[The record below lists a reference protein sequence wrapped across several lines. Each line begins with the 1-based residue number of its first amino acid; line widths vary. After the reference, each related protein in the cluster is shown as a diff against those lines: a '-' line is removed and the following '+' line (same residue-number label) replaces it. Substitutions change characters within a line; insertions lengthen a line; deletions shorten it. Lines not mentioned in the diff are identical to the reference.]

1 MNWTSYE
8 LLMVLWRASW
18 QAATLAV
25 LVYLIC
31 RIFQR
36 SIPASAKTL
45 LWLLPVLRLA
55 VLIVPASNFSLFNAM
70 DMLGNRVPAKL
81 QNQTIPSLKPQ
92 HQTLPSQNLSSQNLP
107 SETAESAIP
116 QDTTPNHI
124 DERYFTPGSKEDIAI
139 KELAELRQEEVT
151 DSLSMK
157 IAGTTPI
164 SESASSTVQLFTTA
178 NIVVLVWLVGVSIC
192 LIRYLVSQSLLQ
204 KVIQSGEAIS
214 LASIVSPEVA
224 DSLKEKLPRSVRFI
238 AVENQYGPAVTGV
251 LCPVVLLP
259 QRMLA
264 QFSKEELTMV
274 VMHELEHVKRFD
286 TSMLFFAQLATI
298 LHWFNPLSYWLR
310 KRLQAQI
317 EIAVDATTV
326 RNLGLDKVKQYAEL
340 LFKVSSTNTTPTF
353 LLSMARR
360 SSYFRYR
367 IEQLAETEPRT
378 PLRTLFGA
386 LTVIALAMTGLSDLA
401 SGEPNSIN
409 PNSTGPATVTS
420 GETTANV
427 AEATNAEPK
436 SAVEQQSTVKT
447 TDKPVKSLEKE
458 TDPSLLPQ
466 PLSVIGKVVD
476 SHGKGVPNAKLLC
489 TPRNKIAPISATTD
503 EAGNFSISFPHDA
516 DKFDSFYTW
525 VYAEGFGLRVV
536 AMRRVLKDGESAAD
550 VEIPLPPLE
559 QNVTVEVRDPNG
571 NPVPDALV
579 MPVRFE
585 LPIGRFYSDEP
596 EGAATPTRNEL
607 IESVAA
613 RTDQNGI
620 ARFNHFPTA
629 MWRGL
634 SCQTTQYGE
643 QRFDF
648 RTNSN
653 QIKISLKPV
662 GSIRGKIASF
672 DPSKFPTL
680 GFEIVTR
687 SIDRK
692 SDLTG
697 VSSGQ
702 FNEKGEFQIPVIAA
716 GTISSFRVGTLD
728 ASTDNGPELIC
739 KDNLQQELKPN
750 SNIEFMLY
758 SPPMVQVS
766 GTVLTSD
773 TRKPVKGV
781 EISVGR
787 KNGPHRRRF
796 TTDENGEFQFGVVPG
811 KVNFQMISRGD
822 ANDLTMKYGTAQNFP
837 DLITEDTKLEILLP
851 VNKQVKGRLQDSS
864 GLPLGDCTITRND
877 APSGRI
883 GSVATTDANGRFE
896 IYVEKTPLDSN
907 GYWSLVDNADILRR
921 PVTVVNQLSE
931 VDEFYVLEKPREP
944 IAPPR
949 KVVQE
954 RPTVRPQSNSDAALP
969 DPTNEEPSSGSGE
982 QESTIKTTDKSDK
995 TDNSARNTAGTSAR
1009 SDLLS
1014 VSGQVVDSQ
1023 GKGVPKAKLFYIPD
1037 YHSNPTQVTTD
1048 DGGNFSISY
1057 LPREPYEFEP
1067 FSTWVW
1073 ADGFGLRVVAMR
1085 RLLHDE
1091 KSVKDVKIPLPPL
1104 EPNATSVEVRDP
1116 KGIPLQDVL
1125 VMPDI
1130 IELPN
1135 GSFMADESEGL
1146 GTSIPNQLIE
1156 LLAVRTDQDGKAS
1169 LNRFPN
1175 ALWHGIRCQSD
1186 QFGTQSDESAR
1197 PTRPAKLSLR
1207 QVGNIH
1213 GKIDSFDP
1221 TSFPTLNFL
1230 IETKDMAGSNNLKGL
1245 GYGKFNE
1252 KGEFFIPAIAVGSVD
1267 RFLVAK
1273 GEICSASEGEL
1284 ICENYRSNKVLP
1296 DSTLEL
1302 ELTAPPTA
1310 RVSGVVL
1317 TSDTRVPV
1325 PGTKISCYRANSP
1338 HHRQFVTNENGEF
1351 EIQVVPG
1358 KVQFQMIN
1366 VSTSTEI
1373 SRKYASAGK
1382 QFPDIVTKDTKLEVL
1397 LPARKSVKGRLQDV
1411 SGKPIANQELW
1422 RFGKNRFSINGWCET
1437 DAEGNFEMFPFGATI
1452 QSEGFWA
1459 IVDKSDYRRKGAVK
1473 TVVRQISNDGD
1484 FYVLE
1489 QPSKPIA
1496 PPIGK

>member
-45 LWLLPVLRLA
+45 LWFLPVLRL
-55 VLIVPASNFSLFNAM
+55 VVMIVPASSFSMFNATA
-70 DMLGNRVPAKL
+70 MLGYRVPAKL
-81 QNQTIPSLKPQ
+81 QNQTITSLKPQ
-92 HQTLPSQNLSSQNLP
+92 HQTLPSQNSTSN
-107 SETAESAIP
+107 TAESTISHDP
-116 QDTTPNHI
+116 TPKHF
-124 DERYFTPGSKEDIAI
+124 DERHSTPASTEDLAI
-139 KELAELRQEEVT
+139 NELAELRQEEVP
-151 DSLSMK
+151 DSLSMTL
-157 IAGTTPI
+157 AGTTPI
-164 SESASSTVQLFTTA
+164 SESASPTVQLFTTA
-178 NIVVLVWLVGVSIC
+178 DIVVLVWLVGASIC
-192 LIRYLVSQSLLQ
+192 LIRYLVSQFLLR
-204 KVIQSGEAIS
+204 KVIQSGEAIG
-214 LASIVSPEVA
+214 LASIVSPERA
-224 DSLKEKLPRSVRFI
+224 DSLREKLPCSVRFI

-251 LCPVVLLP
+251 LSPVVLLP

-264 QFSKEELTMV
+264 HFSKEELTMV

-340 LFKVSSTNTTPTF
+340 LFKVSGTNTTPTF

-367 IEQLAETEPRT
+367 IEKLAETEPRT

-401 SGEPNSIN
+401 SREPNSTN
-409 PNSTGPATVTS
+409 TNSTDTTELIGSSVSGTHSEDDLKLQSVPQQDETNSSLPGPS
-420 GETTANV
+420 IEDSS
-427 AEATNAEPK
+427 
-436 SAVEQQSTVKT
+436 SAVEHVST
-447 TDKPVKSLEKE
+447 
-458 TDPSLLPQ
+458 
-466 PLSVIGKVVD
+466 
-476 SHGKGVPNAKLLC
+476 
-489 TPRNKIAPISATTD
+489 
-503 EAGNFSISFPHDA
+503 
-516 DKFDSFYTW
+516 
-525 VYAEGFGLRVV
+525 
-536 AMRRVLKDGESAAD
+536 
-550 VEIPLPPLE
+550 
-559 QNVTVEVRDPNG
+559 
-571 NPVPDALV
+571 
-579 MPVRFE
+579 
-585 LPIGRFYSDEP
+585 
-596 EGAATPTRNEL
+596 
-607 IESVAA
+607 
-613 RTDQNGI
+613 
-620 ARFNHFPTA
+620 
-629 MWRGL
+629 
-634 SCQTTQYGE
+634 
-643 QRFDF
+643 
-648 RTNSN
+648 
-653 QIKISLKPV
+653 
-662 GSIRGKIASF
+662 
-672 DPSKFPTL
+672 
-680 GFEIVTR
+680 
-687 SIDRK
+687 
-692 SDLTG
+692 
-697 VSSGQ
+697 
-702 FNEKGEFQIPVIAA
+702 
-716 GTISSFRVGTLD
+716 
-728 ASTDNGPELIC
+728 
-739 KDNLQQELKPN
+739 
-750 SNIEFMLY
+750 
-758 SPPMVQVS
+758 
-766 GTVLTSD
+766 
-773 TRKPVKGV
+773 
-781 EISVGR
+781 
-787 KNGPHRRRF
+787 
-796 TTDENGEFQFGVVPG
+796 
-811 KVNFQMISRGD
+811 
-822 ANDLTMKYGTAQNFP
+822 
-837 DLITEDTKLEILLP
+837 
-851 VNKQVKGRLQDSS
+851 
-864 GLPLGDCTITRND
+864 
-877 APSGRI
+877 
-883 GSVATTDANGRFE
+883 
-896 IYVEKTPLDSN
+896 
-907 GYWSLVDNADILRR
+907 
-921 PVTVVNQLSE
+921 
-931 VDEFYVLEKPREP
+931 
-944 IAPPR
+944 
-949 KVVQE
+949 
-954 RPTVRPQSNSDAALP
+954 
-969 DPTNEEPSSGSGE
+969 GE
-982 QESTIKTTDKSDK
+982 QESNGETTDKSEK
-995 TDNSARNTAGTSAR
+995 TDDSTEKSTEAKPLV
-1009 SDLLS
+1009 DLLS

-1023 GKGVPKAKLFYIPD
+1023 GKGVSNAKLFYIPD

-1057 LPREPYEFEP
+1057 PPREPYEFEP

-1373 SRKYASAGK
+1373 SRKYASNGK

-1422 RFGKNRFSINGWCET
+1422 RFGKNRFSISGWCET
-1437 DAEGNFEMFPFGATI
+1437 DADGNFEMFPFGATI

-1496 PPIGK
+1496 PPTGK